1 MDYFLILYMFYQM
14 FTNVLKTHLKEG
26 DTVLVWRI

>member
-14 FTNVLKTHLKEG
+14 FTNVLKTHFKERNN
-26 DTVLVWRI
+26 VFMWRI

>member
-14 FTNVLKTHLKEG
+14 FSNVLKTHLKER
-26 DTVLVWRI
+26 DNVFM